1 MKGREGIHEVLVI
14 SKQIE
19 ELILK
24 RPSDEHINA
33 LAIKEGMTTLRQAA
47 LQKVYEGKIS
57 IEEALRLTE

>member
-14 SKQIE
+14 TKAIE
-19 ELILK
+19 ELILQ
-24 RPSDEHINA
+24 RPSDEHINT
-33 LAIKEGMTTLRQAA
+33 LAMKEGMATLRQAA